1 MQDAVSEL
9 PRIPLPR
16 TSVNKMGTQPGGGTY
31 AKLPGMDHDEN
42 PSSPEEPLPGT
53 FSTLAKVGDTVRR
66 STGPRTPAVHAL
78 LRHLEGAGFD
88 GAPRVLG
95 VDARGRE
102 VLTFLPGYVPRSA
115 SPDVATDRALSEV
128 GRLLRRYHEAVS
140 GFTLPSGIG
149 WYGGADHDPGA
160 GSVVCHNDLAPRN
173 TVFREGSPVAF
184 LDFDLASP
192 AQPSW
197 DVAHLAWQFVPLADD
212 GGCARQG
219 WSSPPDRPGRL
230 RLLCDGYGLS
240 ERERIGLPELLALRM
255 EASASGIEALAD
267 EGVPVHR
274 RWAEEGVPAL
284 IRDDRDWVERHREIL
299 REALLRD

>member
-1 MQDAVSEL
+1 
-9 PRIPLPR
+9 
-16 TSVNKMGTQPGGGTY
+16 
-31 AKLPGMDHDEN
+31 MDYDQN
-42 PSSPEEPLPGT
+42 SSSPEEALPGT

-66 STGPRTPAVHAL
+66 STGPWTPAIHAL
-78 LRHLEGAGFD
+78 LRHLETSGFD

-102 VLTFLPGYVPRSA
+102 VLTYVPGHVPRSA
-115 SPDVATDRALSEV
+115 SPDVATDRALVEV
-128 GRLLRRYHEAVS
+128 GLLLRRYHEAVS
-140 GFTLPSGIG
+140 GFELPPGVV
-149 WYGGADHDPGA
+149 WHGGAGPDAGG

-192 AQPSW
+192 AQPAW
-197 DVAHLAWQFVPLADD
+197 DVAHLAWQFVPLSDD
-212 GGCARQG
+212 QGCARQG

-240 ERERIGLPELLALRM
+240 ERERIGLPDLLVHRI
-255 EASASGIEALAD
+255 ETTASGIEALAAA
-267 EGVPVHR
+267 GVPAHL

-284 IRDDRDWVERHREIL
+284 VRADRDWVEQNREDL
-299 REALLRD
+299 QDAHFRQ